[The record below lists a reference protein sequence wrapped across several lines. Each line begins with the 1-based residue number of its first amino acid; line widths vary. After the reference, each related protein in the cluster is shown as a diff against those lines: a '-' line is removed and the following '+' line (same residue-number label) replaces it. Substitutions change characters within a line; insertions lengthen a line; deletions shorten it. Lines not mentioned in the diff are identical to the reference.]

1 MKVPIRKRFET
12 REPTDYYGVVEEV
25 VDADPNNARTRSFL
39 LIDAVR
45 ADLFDRDGAQ
55 VIENRGALA
64 LIRAMSTPRRWEEQ
78 FGLGEITKGEWLS
91 FRLDDSGEIPRAW
104 ELRADNNYAAGPSR
118 SIAAMRRLNSSGAI
132 MQAGDDKLVMS
143 LMRTTSLPTQ
153 KQPRVSADGAM
164 GRLGIDGNIEII
176 ILDVGQASAAL
187 IKRNGKAIGFFD
199 VGAPIWFNK
208 GSLPKSISH
217 PSVPGGFV
225 ILSHWDFDHFDL
237 GRRHQPYRKLDWYA
251 PDQPVGPNTARF
263 QADLGNRLTFID
275 GPASGG
281 GFSLER
287 GTSTDSSDRNG
298 SGYQLRYEKDGRAV
312 LLTGD
317 TSYDFIQGHMLH
329 GIGGLTIPHHG
340 GRSAMAPPGAIAP
353 WRAIASYGA
362 PNSYRHPH
370 PQTLADHVSQG
381 WRVAATARTLLGSRG
396 NRRLYP

>member
-1 MKVPIRKRFET
+1 MPIRKRFET
-12 REPTDYYGVVEEV
+12 REPTDYHGVVEEV
-25 VDADPNNARTRSFL
+25 VEADPANARTRSFL

-45 ADLFDRDGAQ
+45 ADRFDRDGAQ
-55 VIENRGALA
+55 VMEDRGALA
-64 LIRAMSTPRRWEEQ
+64 LIRAMSTPKRWDEQ

-91 FRLDDSGEIPRAW
+91 FRLDDSGDIPRAW
-104 ELRADNNYAAGPSR
+104 ELRADNNYGAGPSR
-118 SIAAMRRLNSSGAI
+118 SIAAMRRLTGPGAVL
-132 MQAGDDKLVMS
+132 QPSDDKLVMS
-143 LMRTTSLPTQ
+143 LMRATSLPTQ
-153 KQPRVSADGAM
+153 KRPRVGADDAVR
-164 GRLGIDGNIEII
+164 RLGIDGHVEIV

-199 VGAPIWFNK
+199 IGAPIWFNK
-208 GSLPKSISH
+208 GSLPKSM
-217 PSVPGGFV
+217 PRPAVPGGFV

-275 GPASGG
+275 GAARGG
-281 GFSLER
+281 GFNLVR
-287 GTSTDSSDRNG
+287 GTSTGPTDRNG

-317 TSYDFIQGHMLH
+317 TGYDFIQAHMLN

-340 GRSAMAPPGAIAP
+340 GRSTAVPPGAIDP

-370 PQTLADHVSQG
+370 PQTLADHDGQG
-381 WRVAATARTLLGSRG
+381 WRVSATARTLLASRG